1 MSSYTWIDKTTEL
14 ESAFNSDISLNPIGD
29 DCGGG
34 GAYIQS
40 IAYDSISKKLY
51 SGGFYS
57 SKFHGG
63 DYEPFVC
70 SSTTGG
76 STWTSDASN
85 IWQAFNGDIS
95 FNSCGGGFVAA
106 LAYDTSNNKLFAGG
120 QYSSQFHAGSYEPFV
135 CSLNDASG
143 SIWNKDASNIWQ
155 AFGTDIAFSNSG
167 GGGGYVSALAY
178 DSSASKIFAGGSYSS
193 TSNTNAYVPF
203 VCSATNGGSTW
214 STTDASNIWQAF
226 NGDISLNNGGGGGG
240 GYVAALAY
248 DSSNNKLFAG
258 GVYSSKIH
266 AGNYEPFVCS
276 SSNNGI
282 TWAADASSIWQA
294 FGTDIAFSNG
304 GGGGAVYTVAYNS
317 GNNKLF
323 AGGYYSSTL
332 YAGNYELFVC
342 SSSNNGI
349 TWNADVSSIW
359 QAFSGDI
366 SFNNPDGGGY
376 VSSLTYDSSNNKLY
390 AGGLYSSNLYAGSY
404 EPFVCSLADGS
415 STWMKENIPNS
426 GSGGSIRAVVIDD
439 VIAVGN
445 DELGNPIM
453 YITTINDIPI
463 FPICFPAGT
472 PIQTDQGI
480 IAIERINPDIHTINK
495 KPIIDITK
503 TITLDKYLIGFKKN
517 ALEKNYPTDN
527 TLMSQEH
534 KVYYQG
540 KMREAKT
547 FLSKF
552 EKVVKV
558 KYNGEILYNVLM
570 EDYSQMRVNNLIC
583 ETLHPDSTVAKLY
596 TKKGKY
602 TDDVRDNIIV
612 VMLKEC
618 IQKKDYESYN
628 RIIGRC

>member
-14 ESAFNSDISLNPIGD
+14 VSAFSSDISLNPIGD

-40 IAYDSISKKLY
+40 LAYDSISKKLY

-57 SKFHGG
+57 SSSHVGS
-63 DYEPFVC
+63 YVPFVC

-76 STWTSDASN
+76 STW
-85 IWQAFNGDIS
+85 
-95 FNSCGGGFVAA
+95 
-106 LAYDTSNNKLFAGG
+106 
-120 QYSSQFHAGSYEPFV
+120 
-135 CSLNDASG
+135 
-143 SIWNKDASNIWQ
+143 
-155 AFGTDIAFSNSG
+155 
-167 GGGGYVSALAY
+167 
-178 DSSASKIFAGGSYSS
+178 
-193 TSNTNAYVPF
+193 NT
-203 VCSATNGGSTW
+203 
-214 STTDASNIWQAF
+214 
-226 NGDISLNNGGGGGG
+226 
-240 GYVAALAY
+240 
-248 DSSNNKLFAG
+248 
-258 GVYSSKIH
+258 
-266 AGNYEPFVCS
+266 
-276 SSNNGI
+276 
-282 TWAADASSIWQA
+282 DASSIWQA
-294 FGTDIAFSNG
+294 FN
-304 GGGGAVYTVAYNS
+304 
-317 GNNKLF
+317 
-323 AGGYYSSTL
+323 
-332 YAGNYELFVC
+332 
-342 SSSNNGI
+342 
-349 TWNADVSSIW
+349 
-359 QAFSGDI
+359 GDI

-376 VSSLTYDSSNNKLY
+376 VSALTYDSSNNKLY
-390 AGGLYSSNLYAGSY
+390 AGGLYSSNFYAGNY
-404 EPFVCSLADGS
+404 EAFVCSLADGS
-415 STWMKENIPNS
+415 STWTKEIIPNS

-445 DELGNPIM
+445 DEFGNPIM
-453 YITTINDIPI
+453 YITSINDIPI

-547 FLSKF
+547 FLGQF

-570 EDYSQMRVNNLIC
+570 EDYSQIRFNNLIR